1 MFVINDMELLA
12 RLGKY
17 KILTSILSKSSI
29 SISAIRLNEY
39 SFMLKKQIQIYSG
52 LKLCYPNDEF
62 DSWVKGK
69 RANASI
75 GDLSSLH
82 LAQSQDLGI
91 VLSNEDSHL
100 QQIAARAKI
109 LFVDFDEFIRK
120 TVKDP
125 HMINMYDMIKAA

>member
-17 KILTSILSKSSI
+17 KILSNILTKFSI

-39 SFMLKKQIQIYSG
+39 SFMLKKHIQMYSG
-52 LKLCYPNDEF
+52 LDLCYPNEDF
-62 DSWVKGK
+62 DNWVVGK
-69 RANASI
+69 RTNASL

-82 LAQSQDLGI
+82 LAHSQNLSI
-91 VLSNEDSHL
+91 VLSNEDGHL
-100 QQIAARAKI
+100 EMMAKKGKV
-109 LFVDFDEFIRK
+109 LFLNVDDFIRK

-125 HMINMYDMIKAA
+125 HMISMYDMIKAA